1 MRTLII
7 AEAGVN
13 HNGKLEIAKELAY
26 AAREAG
32 ADIVKYQTAKLTSL
46 VSRYAEMAQ
55 YQKENTGENTSQREM
70 LSHLLLSYDEF
81 EELYRYCE
89 EIGIKFLSSPFDIES
104 IRFLN
109 NLGMEFWKI
118 PSGEI
123 TNYPYLVEIAKTR
136 KDIVLSTGMSNC
148 TEILDCISVL
158 KEHGAGRLILMQC
171 NTQYPTPYED
181 VNLNAMKTM
190 RELTGLSVGYSDHTE
205 GIEVPIAAAALG
217 ASVIEKH
224 FTLDRNMKG
233 PDHKASLEPGELKA
247 MVSAIRHIEKAL
259 GSEEKKIS
267 PSEAENVAVA
277 RKSIIASRTIKK
289 GEALT
294 ENNLTTKRP
303 GDGISPMMWPQ
314 ILGTRAVRDFD
325 EDEKIEI

>member
-13 HNGKLEIAKELAY
+13 HNGKLEIAKDLAY

-55 YQKENTGENTSQREM
+55 YQKENTGENTSQKEM

-123 TNYPYLVEIAKTR
+123 TNYPYLVEIAKTG

-158 KEHGAGRLILMQC
+158 KEHGAGRLTLMQC

-259 GSEEKKIS
+259 GSGEKKIS

-277 RKSIIASRTIKK
+277 RKSIIASRFIKK
-289 GEALT
+289 GEELT

-303 GDGISPMMWPQ
+303 GDGISPMKWPQ
-314 ILGTRAVRDFD
+314 ILGTRAVRDFE
-325 EDEKIEI
+325 EDEKIEL

>member
-158 KEHGAGRLILMQC
+158 KEHGAGRLTLMQC

>member
-55 YQKENTGENTSQREM
+55 YQKENTGENISQREM

>member
-55 YQKENTGENTSQREM
+55 YQKENTGENTSQKEM

-123 TNYPYLVEIAKTR
+123 TNYPYLVEIAKTG

-158 KEHGAGRLILMQC
+158 KEHGAGRLTLMQC

-259 GSEEKKIS
+259 GSGEKKIS

-277 RKSIIASRTIKK
+277 RKSIIASRFIKK
-289 GEALT
+289 GEELT

-303 GDGISPMMWPQ
+303 GDGISPMKWPQ
-314 ILGTRAVRDFD
+314 ILGTRAVRDFE
-325 EDEKIEI
+325 EDEKIEL

>member
-1 MRTLII
+1 MRTLVI

-55 YQKENTGENTSQREM
+55 YQKENTGENTSQKEM

-123 TNYPYLVEIAKTR
+123 TNYPYLVEIAKTG

-158 KEHGAGRLILMQC
+158 KEHGAGRLTLMQC

-259 GSEEKKIS
+259 GSGEKKIS

-277 RKSIIASRTIKK
+277 RKSIIASRFIKK
-289 GEALT
+289 GEELT

-303 GDGISPMMWPQ
+303 GDGISPMKWPQ
-314 ILGTRAVRDFD
+314 ILGSRAVRDFE
-325 EDEKIEI
+325 EDEKIEL